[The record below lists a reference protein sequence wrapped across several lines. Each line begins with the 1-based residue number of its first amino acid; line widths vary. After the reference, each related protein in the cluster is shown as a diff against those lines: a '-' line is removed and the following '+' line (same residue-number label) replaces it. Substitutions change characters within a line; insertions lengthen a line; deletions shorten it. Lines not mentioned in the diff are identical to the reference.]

1 MDHDHSLSRAGY
13 VRHVGQLDS
22 MPGAA
27 VACIEHPSRYI
38 LESKNKGAVRVVS
51 PANNNTRRGDRSCLQ
66 PAAFQMV
73 PSLSD
78 KASAIIGSVTPNM
91 GFAPSTQQSC
101 GRSSHSTSPCHACLR
116 VQRAIHVNLHPTLIG
131 WTPSMARKTKHL
143 GFRCIKQSKILPN
156 APLEL
161 HILKAKRICR

>member
-66 PAAFQMV
+66 PAAFQV
-73 PSLSD
+73 RLD
-78 KASAIIGSVTPNM
+78 WQIQSAVKT
-91 GFAPSTQQSC
+91 STM
-101 GRSSHSTSPCHACLR
+101 L
-116 VQRAIHVNLHPTLIG
+116 
-131 WTPSMARKTKHL
+131 KTKMVV
-143 GFRCIKQSKILPN
+143 RMT
-156 APLEL
+156 
-161 HILKAKRICR
+161 

>member
-66 PAAFQMV
+66 PAAFQV
-73 PSLSD
+73 HGCTVDRWDFFCKIPSAPWLL
-78 KASAIIGSVTPNM
+78 KQRYKRKR
-91 GFAPSTQQSC
+91 GFVKLFNFLKTILLFC
-101 GRSSHSTSPCHACLR
+101 EE
-116 VQRAIHVNLHPTLIG
+116 QRK
-131 WTPSMARKTKHL
+131 M
-143 GFRCIKQSKILPN
+143 
-156 APLEL
+156 
-161 HILKAKRICR
+161 